1 MVVVGAGGHAKE
13 LLGILCGE
21 TQADVFLYDDVTEEL
36 PLLLF
41 NQFRILRN
49 EQEAKVALQQ
59 DARFVLGVGNP
70 IVRYQ
75 LAKKFMAWGGKLTSV
90 ISPQATI
97 GTLNMNLGEGLNVM
111 PGAVITEQVT
121 IGKGSLIHVQS
132 SVHHDCQIGEYCEL
146 LPGCHVLGSVIIGD
160 KTSIGSGAIILPKLL
175 IGSNVIVGAGAVVT
189 RNVADGLV
197 VKGVPAK

>member
-1 MVVVGAGGHAKE
+1 MIIVGAGGHAKE
-13 LLGILCGE
+13 LLGVLKDE
-21 TQADVFLYDDVTEEL
+21 QNADVFLYDDVTGDL
-36 PLLLF
+36 PLQLF
-41 NQFRILRN
+41 NRFTILHN
-49 EQEAKVALQQ
+49 EQEAKLALRQ

-70 IVRYQ
+70 QVRYQ
-75 LAKKFMAWGGKLTSV
+75 LAEKFIAWGGKLTSV
-90 ISPQATI
+90 ISTQATI
-97 GTLNMNLGEGLNVM
+97 GAFNMNLGEGLNVM

-121 IGKGSLIHVQS
+121 IGKGSLIHVHS

-146 LPGCHVLGSVIIGD
+146 LPGCHVLGNVVIGD

-175 IGSNVIVGAGAVVT
+175 IGKNVIVGAGAVVT